1 MIIHIATFQ
10 ICYTCIDTLS
20 WQIYITMLDKY
31 HSDGNNIMK
40 YVSNRAVDFRGV
52 GVGADS
58 FFLTAG

>member
-1 MIIHIATFQ
+1 MIPVSIIM
-10 ICYTCIDTLS
+10 LS

-31 HSDGNNIMK
+31 HSDVNNIMK